1 MSEHYIQTQY
11 LIKQITNDF
20 FDGKSDTIRVK
31 ENLYDVDMDDVSVNS
46 DVSEESLEKMA
57 PRNDEKYYYLD
68 SDKEISTIF
77 DICDNK
83 SDILEKF
90 NVFVCLYS
98 INYEGFYPFLEY
110 NLVQEE
116 NELNF
121 PSFEFQCA
129 NNILSSQGELTSK
142 DVYFQNECMKTL
154 LKYAT
159 PIQNADLDDSYKG
172 FVQEGNQIYVIYDL
186 GFFTGKDELK
196 KTTIFEILN
205 TQKTLDKLISKN
217 VNNLFTT
224 TPSLINIKDSENKL
238 VQTPRVLYR
247 YKIEDGKH
255 FNEMNE
261 DDEFISLIDKPS
273 ETFLFGENN
282 YLFTSTPISEKNID
296 KLKRYAVFIENPI
309 YSTNVFQEKIN
320 DESFTLGKVIPNMVD
335 YFSKDDE
342 KKPDIKE
349 EDEEETEEDD
359 DETEED
365 EEDDDETEEDE
376 EDDDETEEDEEDEE
390 DDDETEEDEEETDEY
405 KLLKLS
411 KDNGSIY
418 YHEVIDEKNMP
429 IWLIKSSRHFIEL

>member
-1 MSEHYIQTQY
+1 
-11 LIKQITNDF
+11 
-20 FDGKSDTIRVK
+20 
-31 ENLYDVDMDDVSVNS
+31 
-46 DVSEESLEKMA
+46 
-57 PRNDEKYYYLD
+57 
-68 SDKEISTIF
+68 
-77 DICDNK
+77 
-83 SDILEKF
+83 
-90 NVFVCLYS
+90 
-98 INYEGFYPFLEY
+98 
-110 NLVQEE
+110 
-116 NELNF
+116 
-121 PSFEFQCA
+121 
-129 NNILSSQGELTSK
+129 
-142 DVYFQNECMKTL
+142 MKTL

-159 PIQNADLDDSYKG
+159 PIQNVDLDDSYKG

-309 YSTNVFQEKIN
+309 YSIN
-320 DESFTLGKVIPNMVD
+320 NFMIINTTVI
-335 YFSKDDE
+335 
-342 KKPDIKE
+342 
-349 EDEEETEEDD
+349 
-359 DETEED
+359 
-365 EEDDDETEEDE
+365 
-376 EDDDETEEDEEDEE
+376 
-390 DDDETEEDEEETDEY
+390 
-405 KLLKLS
+405 L
-411 KDNGSIY
+411 
-418 YHEVIDEKNMP
+418 
-429 IWLIKSSRHFIEL
+429 